1 MHKTCVCICVVY
13 KHVYVG
19 MYVSMCACLCIYICI
34 YLCVYIYICISV
46 CVIPVRLA
54 PAPLL
59 PFPPIKN
66 MYVSM
71 LSMYVHNPSTWKC
84 WILLVSERTRH

>member
-1 MHKTCVCICVVY
+1 
-13 KHVYVG
+13 
-19 MYVSMCACLCIYICI
+19 MYISM
-34 YLCVYIYICISV
+34 CVYIYVYLCV